1 MAEVH
6 KRVLIDSPA
15 ETMFELVDRCED
27 YPKFLPWCGGVELHR
42 RTDAITEATL
52 HVDFH
57 GIKTHFTTVNEK
69 EFPLRMRIRLKEGPF
84 RRLEGEWR
92 FVPLGEQA
100 CRVEFDLSYEFSSR
114 VLEKVLGPVFNR
126 IAATFIDAFVRRAR
140 QIKGEGSD

>member
-6 KRVLIDSPA
+6 KRVLIDSSA

-27 YPKFLPWCGGVELHR
+27 YPQFLPWCGGVELHR
-42 RTDAITEATL
+42 RTDTLTEATL

-57 GIKTHFTTVNEK
+57 GIKTHFTTVNDK
-69 EFPLRMRIRLKEGPF
+69 EFPHRMHIRLKEGPF

-126 IAATFIDAFVRRAR
+126 IAATFIDAFVQRAWTL
-140 QIKGEGSD
+140 KGEGGG

>member
-27 YPKFLPWCGGVELHR
+27 YPEFLPWCGGVELHR
-42 RTDAITEATL
+42 RTDEVTEATL

-69 EFPLRMRIRLKEGPF
+69 EFPHRMRIRLKEGPF